1 MISVLGLGRHGHDD
15 RDDEALGEEVVMVA
29 VVLQDTFLFSA
40 TPADHQRYGRR
51 EATDEVARVAEAALT
66 ELAQRR
72 PE

>member
-1 MISVLGLGRHGHDD
+1 
-15 RDDEALGEEVVMVA
+15 VA
-29 VVLQDTFLFSA
+29 MVLQDTFLSG

>member
-1 MISVLGLGRHGHDD
+1 V
-15 RDDEALGEEVVMVA
+15 AMVP
-29 VVLQDTFLFSA
+29 QDTFLFSG
-40 TPADHQRYGRR
+40 TPADHQRYSRR

>member
-1 MISVLGLGRHGHDD
+1 
-15 RDDEALGEEVVMVA
+15 MVA
-29 VVLQDTFLFSA
+29 VVLQDTFLFSG